1 MPGLSAEPARVR
13 SLHCH
18 PQSSTSISCSWG
30 APEADFDSYSI
41 ECLHQESQ
49 TLVYSRRTGRD
60 STSYIVTQ
68 LEPHKLYA
76 ISVKVMSDGT
86 TSEAAEDR
94 VVTMIDCTGGWRLTS
109 GVLWWKVEAV
119 LRGLFLLLSSQVHL
133 DPLSAPGLVKSLL
146 WLPNPPSYSSL
157 TAAGSVTLTEPS
169 ASSLWL

>member
-1 MPGLSAEPARVR
+1 MRVR

-41 ECLHQESQ
+41 ECLHQESH
-49 TLVYSRRTGRD
+49 TLVFSRRTGRD

-76 ISVKVMSDGT
+76 ISVKVMSDRT

-94 VVTMIDCTGGWRLTS
+94 VVTMIDCTRGRGLTS
-109 GVLWWKVEAV
+109 DVLWWKVEGA
-119 LRGLFLLLSSQVHL
+119 LRGLFLLLFPQVHL
-133 DPLSAPGLVKSLL
+133 GPPSAPGSVKSLL
-146 WLPNPPSYSSL
+146 WSPNPPSYSSL
-157 TAAGSVTLTEPS
+157 TAAGSATSTEPS
-169 ASSLWL
+169 ASSPWL